1 MRQYLS
7 ARMIL
12 PVCVLAASILFL
24 GAPSE
29 AVEIASL
36 TEKITVESSGA
47 ARVEMTV
54 MVAKAEAGTLFV
66 PSGFKTA
73 ENLKIDG
80 LPDATV
86 ALVEK
91 EGIRAFA
98 ITTKEAPSEKQAIKL
113 SFVAPGFY
121 DWKGEKLADFGN
133 RSMQYR
139 FMNTLPAKVQSYK
152 LDLMLPAGFVVNTV
166 DDSQPK
172 LTSKSPAPPYQI
184 IRNGDQYGITIKASK
199 LGVGDYSMVRIRFKD
214 GSKSTAFLL
223 VALAGC
229 ALYLIGFRDTIRPTV
244 GTLQPKPAGDGH

>member
-12 PVCVLAASILFL
+12 PVCALAASILLL

-36 TEKITVESSGA
+36 AEKITVDPSGA
-47 ARVEMTV
+47 AQVEMTV
-54 MVAKAEAGTLFV
+54 KVAKAEPGTFLI
-66 PSGFKTA
+66 PSSFKTA
-73 ENLKIDG
+73 DSLKLDG

-98 ITTKEAPSEKQAIKL
+98 ITAKEAPSEKQAIKL

-121 DWKGEKLADFGN
+121 DWKGEKVADFGN

-152 LDLMLPAGFVVNTV
+152 LDLILPAGFVVNTV

-214 GSKSTAFLL
+214 GSKSMAFLFASLALGGFYL
-223 VALAGC
+223 VA
-229 ALYLIGFRDTIRPTV
+229 FRDTVRP
-244 GTLQPKPAGDGH
+244 PDSSPAKPEDGNK